1 MANKS
6 KRVKTDVSSVPEL
19 GKDDVIVRLR
29 SELDA
34 ERKLNKQLRRE
45 KAVEVQQTRELERNE
60 ASISLKDLTAKL
72 NHEKQREMEAQRE
85 ALKCKYEADTCKIS
99 KQKDQEIKKLK
110 NDLAKCQDNLREE
123 VTKRGLS
130 TSARG
135 AFELERTKLLLEIK
149 KTLAPQRSGWR
160 TLCILPPKRWNRRN
174 RRCGSCRKH
183 ANRKWQLWKRQRMQ
197 KYENLWVEIQ
207 CYLLIETLFDRDKN
221 CCLVMLWGWNLK
233 LSVNKLSFCHV
244 LLSPTSSQGMGMAL

>member
-110 NDLAKCQDNLREE
+110 NDLAKCQDDLREE

-149 KTLAPQRSGWR
+149 DLGASK
-160 TLCILPPKRWNRRN
+160 KRLEDALHSASETVKQKKQEMRQLQETCKQETAAVEKAANAEIRKLVSPVIMLFIDRN
-174 RRCGSCRKH
+174 
-183 ANRKWQLWKRQRMQ
+183 
-197 KYENLWVEIQ
+197 
-207 CYLLIETLFDRDKN
+207 LI
-221 CCLVMLWGWNLK
+221 
-233 LSVNKLSFCHV
+233 
-244 LLSPTSSQGMGMAL
+244 